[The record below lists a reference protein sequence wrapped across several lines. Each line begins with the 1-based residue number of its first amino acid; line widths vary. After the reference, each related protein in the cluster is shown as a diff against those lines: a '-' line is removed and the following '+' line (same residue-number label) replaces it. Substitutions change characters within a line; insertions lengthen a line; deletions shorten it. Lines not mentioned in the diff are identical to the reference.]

1 MSLIYGAAI
10 STRMR
15 LDKSKHGLNLLF
27 IAYKTGKK
35 WCERLTLAIVPLLK
49 KSALIST
56 LSKFTFFSTTRRF
69 FCFDVSCLT
78 FFSVMSLL
86 AITPS

>member
-1 MSLIYGAAI
+1 M
-10 STRMR
+10 
-15 LDKSKHGLNLLF
+15 SKHCLNLLCT
-27 IAYKTGKK
+27 AYKTAGKG
-35 WCERLTLAIVPLLK
+35 CERLTLAIVPLLR

-56 LSKFTFFSTTRRF
+56 LSRFTFFSTTRRF